1 MTSHHKTILDT
12 HHASRIT
19 HHVTRIGLIGFGY
32 WGPNLARNFHAL
44 PSADLSAICD
54 ANPDR
59 LQKARSLYRATT
71 FYDDLEKLLASD
83 VEAVAIATPARTHY
97 ALARAALEA
106 GKHVF
111 VEKPLAMT
119 VPEATE
125 LVGIADRSGLVLM
138 VGHVFEYVPAVRHI
152 KTLLDQG
159 AIGETYYLYST
170 RVNLGRIQT
179 DINALWSIAP
189 HDISIALYLFGQ
201 MPESV
206 SARGARYLN
215 GTVEDVIFLTL
226 NFPDGVLAHVHASW
240 LDPSKMRRMTIVGS
254 EKMIIY
260 DDLSAE
266 GKVKV
271 YDKGAVRATD
281 PQYGEYQYRLHSGD
295 IAIPKLPLLEPLRV
309 ECEDFI
315 AAIQTGS
322 APLADGRDGLRV
334 VQVLAAAQQSLEQD
348 GRLVSI

>member
-1 MTSHHKTILDT
+1 MNQ
-12 HHASRIT
+12 
-19 HHVTRIGLIGFGY
+19 TRIGLIGFGY

-59 LQKARSLYRATT
+59 LAKARGLYRATA
-71 FYDDLEKLLASD
+71 FFSSYDDLLTSD
-83 VEAVAIATPARTHY
+83 VEAIAIATPARTHY

-106 GKHVF
+106 GKHAF

-119 VPEATE
+119 VAEATE
-125 LVGIADRSGLVLM
+125 LVELADRSGLVLM

-152 KTLLDQG
+152 KTLLDEG

-201 MPESV
+201 MPETV

-226 NFPDGVLAHVHASW
+226 NFPDGVLAHVHGSW
-240 LDPSKMRRMTIVGS
+240 LDPGKMRRMTIVGS

-281 PQYGEYQYRLHSGD
+281 AQYGEYQYRLHSGD

-322 APLADGRDGLRV
+322 TPLADGRDGLRV

-348 GRLVSI
+348 GRPVTV

>member
-1 MTSHHKTILDT
+1 MT
-12 HHASRIT
+12 
-19 HHVTRIGLIGFGY
+19 VTRIGLIGFGY
-32 WGPNLARNFHAL
+32 WGPNLARNFHAT
-44 PSADLSAICD
+44 PGADLSAICD

-59 LQKARSLYRATT
+59 LQKARNLYRATT
-71 FYDDLEKLLASD
+71 FYDDLDPFLASD
-83 VEAVAIATPARTHY
+83 IEAVAIATPARTHY
-97 ALARAALEA
+97 ALARTALET

-119 VPEATE
+119 VSEAAE
-125 LVGIADRSGLVLM
+125 LVAIAEESGIVLM

-152 KTLLDQG
+152 KTLLDKG
-159 AIGETYYLYST
+159 TIGETYYLYST

-226 NFPDGVLAHVHASW
+226 NFLDGLLAHVHASW
-240 LDPSKMRRMTIVGS
+240 LDPSKVRRMTIVGS

-295 IAIPKLPLLEPLRV
+295 IAIPKLPLLEPLRI

-315 AAIQTGS
+315 SAIQTGR
-322 APLADGRDGLRV
+322 APVADGRDGLRV
-334 VQVLAAAQQSLEQD
+334 VQVLAAAQQSLDQD
-348 GRLVSI
+348 GELVRIDALQ